1 MKQLL
6 NSFIRGFGSTLGRA
20 AARNAIQ
27 SPGVSSI
34 TGRGI
39 AITLIISMVLFLG
52 SLKLAHSYQGSHQSK
67 YVTFRVKT
75 DDKGITICEFQDMK
89 GKSKGIGST
98 DLFRR
103 NEGGRTELIPD
114 SLLTISQEILI
125 KDPVSDCIQ
134 IKSDGYESQIIK
146 IENRDTINVILHK
159 IK

>member
-27 SPGVSSI
+27 SGRGSSI
-34 TGRGI
+34 TGKGI
-39 AITLIISMVLFLG
+39 AITLIILMVLFLG
-52 SLKLAHSYQGSHQSK
+52 ALKLAHSYQESHPSK
-67 YVTFRVKT
+67 YVTFRVKAE
-75 DDKGITICEFQDMK
+75 DKGVMICEFEDMK

-103 NEGGRTELIPD
+103 NKEGHLESIPD
-114 SLLTISQEILI
+114 SLLAVSQEILI
-125 KDPVSDCIQ
+125 KDPMSDCIQ
-134 IKSDGYESQIIK
+134 IKSDGYEIQIVK
-146 IENRDTINVILHK
+146 IENRDTIDVILHK